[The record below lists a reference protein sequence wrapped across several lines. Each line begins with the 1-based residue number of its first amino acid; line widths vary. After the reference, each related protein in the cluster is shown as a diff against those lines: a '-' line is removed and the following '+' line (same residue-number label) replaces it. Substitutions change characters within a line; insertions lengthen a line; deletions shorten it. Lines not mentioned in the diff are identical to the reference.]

1 MWSTLFLIGAWL
13 TCTPLSDMQTIPVG
27 VWQNNETTSC
37 FLAEF
42 SVPMDTT
49 NLINKNNYS
58 ITDIATGIPLTI
70 QKIGKVQR
78 LEDINISGN
87 KLVVIITNRVTYK
100 KSYMVVVTGVKSISG
115 SYIQGSNS
123 DIYYFNG
130 MRPSFKKSIIS
141 IEK

>member
-13 TCTPLSDMQTIPVG
+13 TCTPLSDMQIIPVG

-78 LEDINISGN
+78 L
-87 KLVVIITNRVTYK
+87 R
-100 KSYMVVVTGVKSISG
+100 
-115 SYIQGSNS
+115 
-123 DIYYFNG
+123 
-130 MRPSFKKSIIS
+130 IS
-141 IEK
+141 IYQVIN